1 VFYEESPH
9 DPRGDE
15 ELLEW
20 WCALPGAERLSVL
33 PELVGGRAPRLR
45 RALLSQPKR
54 SGLLP
59 MTIELLRAPT
69 EPSRRRL

>member
-1 VFYEESPH
+1 MFYEESPH
-9 DPRGDE
+9 DTRGDE

-54 SGLLP
+54 TGLLP
-59 MTIELLRAPT
+59 IMIALLRPPT
-69 EPSRRRL
+69 EPARRRL